1 MSEPN
6 SDDEVEYLSIPRHV
20 TDPFGMAFVAAL
32 FDTGGA
38 LCSLTAEVD
47 PDRQRS
53 ERAPVAQ
60 RAMFARDAA

>member
-1 MSEPN
+1 M
-6 SDDEVEYLSIPRHV
+6 LRHE
-20 TDPFGMAFVAAL
+20 TDPFEMAFIAAL

-38 LCSLTAEVD
+38 LRSLTAEVD

-53 ERAPVAQ
+53 ERAPIAQ